1 MKGVPNVKM
10 SVSGVPNSIAIQPT
24 LDKNTQVCRLSLVK

>member
-1 MKGVPNVKM
+1 MKGVPNIK
-10 SVSGVPNSIAIQPT
+10 SRFSGVPNSIAIQPT